1 MAVCYPNLPE
11 DGNGP
16 HEWTPASSLA
26 SSKPLSKLQLDHSI
40 PLVKNLQWLPTVL
53 SLMSKFLNMIHKAQR
68 DPASVTSPSSLLCF
82 RVLHAPRHVHIHLQA
97 PQKLLSLPKHPSL
110 PSCTPHTHTHGNNHS
125 PVRSPFE

>member
-40 PLVKNLQWLPTVL
+40 PLVKNLQRLPTVL
-53 SLMSKFLNMIHKAQR
+53 SLMSKFLNMIYKAQQ
-68 DPASVTSPSSLLCF
+68 DLTSVTSPNSLLCF
-82 RVLHAPRHVHIHLQA
+82 RVLHSPPHVHLHLQV
-97 PQKLLSLPKHPSL
+97 PQKLLPLPEHP
-110 PSCTPHTHTHGNNHS
+110 PFHPAPPHTHGNNHS
-125 PVRSPFE
+125 PVKSPFE